1 MSFMQQKERESRE
14 KRNVFILDYPNFL
27 SPVVEHD
34 QNESKTFHNNNLKTA
49 TTTEQ
54 TQTRKQTSMD
64 PKLIIEPILRLKNE
78 EESALLS
85 KSSDPVLE
93 KQRDHQIRA

>member
-1 MSFMQQKERESRE
+1 MIKTS
-14 KRNVFILDYPNFL
+14 L
-27 SPVVEHD
+27 
-34 QNESKTFHNNNLKTA
+34 TFHNNNLKTA

-54 TQTRKQTSMD
+54 TQTRKQNSMN

-93 KQRDHQIRA
+93 KQRDHQIKA